1 MVLAT
6 SLTLFGYFLFVCVYY
21 WGSLTPNEINETII
35 TSEPIKQNSA
45 AEPVKWGKVSSPNAD
60 ASLEAAFA
68 GDKKAHQIA
77 IKKFK
82 KALTSLN
89 SRFNH

>member
-6 SLTLFGYFLFVCVYY
+6 SLTLFGCFLFVCVYY
-21 WGSLTPNEINETII
+21 WGSLTPNEINETIVA
-35 TSEPIKQNSA
+35 P
-45 AEPVKWGKVSSPNAD
+45 EPVKQNDSTPLQKWGRVSYSNAD
-60 ASLEAAFA
+60 ASLEAAFT
-68 GDKKAHQIA
+68 GDKKAHQLA
-77 IKKFK
+77 VKKFK